1 MATILRN
8 ARLDCSAAEAW
19 QVLRD
24 VAHADQAFPGVLTGS
39 SIEGDVRTVVFANGF
54 VARER
59 IHGVCDEQRRVDYS
73 VISGPFTEH
82 QAYMQVVPE
91 GDHCRFDWVSE
102 FAPDAIASSIEPLVD
117 LGVAA
122 IRRRFARAAVDETA

>member
-8 ARLDCSAAEAW
+8 VRLDCSAAEAW
-19 QVLRD
+19 AVLRD
-24 VAHADQAFPGVLTGS
+24 VGHAEQAFPGVLTDS
-39 SIEGDVRTVVFANGF
+39 TIEGDVRTVTFANGF

-91 GDHCRFDWVSE
+91 GHRCRFDWVSE
-102 FAPDAIASSIEPLVD
+102 FEPAVVAGVVEQLVD
-117 LGVAA
+117 AGVAA
-122 IRRRFARAAVDETA
+122 IRGRFAAAPLLV

>member
-8 ARLDCSAAEAW
+8 AGLECSAAEAW
-19 QVLRD
+19 EVLRD
-24 VAHADQAFPGVLTGS
+24 VARADHAFPGVLTRS
-39 SIEGDVRTVVFANGF
+39 TLEGDVRTVVFANGF

-73 VISGPFTEH
+73 VISEPFTEH
-82 QAYMQVVPE
+82 QAYMQVVPD
-91 GDHCRFDWVSE
+91 GDRCRFDWVSE
-102 FAPDAIASSIEPLVD
+102 FQPDAVAASVEQLVD

-122 IRRRFARAAVDETA
+122 IRRRFARATAAA